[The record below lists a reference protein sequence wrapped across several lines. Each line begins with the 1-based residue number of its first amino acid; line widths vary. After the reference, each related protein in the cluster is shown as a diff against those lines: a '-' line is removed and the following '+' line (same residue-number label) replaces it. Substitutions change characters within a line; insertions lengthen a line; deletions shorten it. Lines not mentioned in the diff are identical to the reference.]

1 MRRKKILLITPML
14 HQGGFE
20 RICAMTAKLL
30 REPCEVHIAV
40 FTKKDMFYD
49 VAGVDL
55 IDLELPAKS
64 GKINKIVNI
73 IKRTMRLKALKKR
86 LKIDISYSFGTTAN
100 IVNVLSKTNDTT
112 WAGIRGYGALTDSGI
127 GLICKRADRVVS
139 CTKTMEQD
147 INRQF
152 APKAS
157 ATLYNPC
164 NTAEIL
170 RLSNEESSIRPE
182 HLDFI
187 RQKENGAL
195 IASMGREDDLKGF
208 WHLIKSFSFVKKA
221 LPDAKLMIIGDGAY
235 TEYRE
240 LAKALNIEQ
249 SILFTG
255 VLKNPFA
262 LLKYADLYALTSET
276 EGFPNALIEAMVCG
290 VPCISVNCMTGPN
303 EILADDFT
311 KYTDRHNVYEA
322 DYGVLT
328 GIFTGEKNLNAAV
341 ITEEEKTFAGTIIS
355 LLKDRVLLDAY
366 QKKAQKRAEDFSM
379 EVYVENIIKLVQQE
393 LPGC

>member
-1 MRRKKILLITPML
+1 MQRKKILLITPML

-30 REPCEVHIAV
+30 ADTCEVHIAV

-49 VAGVDL
+49 VSGVDL
-55 IDLELPAKS
+55 IDLDLPAKS

-73 IKRTMRLKALKKR
+73 IKRAMRLKALKKR

-100 IVNVLSKTNDTT
+100 IVNVLSKTQDTT

-127 GLICKRADRVVS
+127 GLICRRADRVVS
-139 CTKTMEQD
+139 CTKTMERD

-164 NTAEIL
+164 NTAEIQ
-170 RLSNEESSIRPE
+170 RLSKEESSIKPA

-187 RQKENGAL
+187 KQKGAL

-208 WHLIKSFSFVKKA
+208 WHLIKSFSIVKKA

-235 TEYRE
+235 NEYRD
-240 LAKALNIEQ
+240 LAKALGIEQ

-262 LLKYADLYALTSET
+262 LLKYADIYALTSET
-276 EGFPNALIEAMVCG
+276 EGFPNALIEAMACG

-311 KYTDRHNVYEA
+311 KHADRHSIYEA
-322 DYGVLT
+322 DYGILT
-328 GIFTGEKNLNAAV
+328 GIFKGEKNLNADV
-341 ITEEEKTFAGTIIS
+341 ITEEEKTFADTVIG
-355 LLKDRVLLDAY
+355 LLQNEAQLDAY
-366 QKKAQKRAEDFSM
+366 RKKAHKRAEDFSM
-379 EVYVENIIKLVQQE
+379 EVYVESIGKRMQ
-393 LPGC
+393 

>member
-1 MRRKKILLITPML
+1 MQRKKVLLITPML

-30 REPCEVHIAV
+30 DASCEVHIAV
-40 FTKKDMFYD
+40 FTKKDLFYD
-49 VAGVDL
+49 VSGIDL
-55 IDLELPAKS
+55 IDLELPAKR

-73 IKRTMRLKALKKR
+73 IKRTMRLRALKKR
-86 LKIDISYSFGTTAN
+86 LDIEISYSFGTTAN
-100 IVNVLSKTNDTT
+100 IVNVLSKTKDTT

-164 NTAEIL
+164 DTKEIQK
-170 RLSNEESSIRPE
+170 RAKEESSISPM
-182 HLDFI
+182 HLAFI
-187 RQKENGAL
+187 RKKGAL

-208 WHLIKSFSFVKKA
+208 WHLIKSFSMIKKA

-240 LAKALNIEQ
+240 LAKALGIEQ

-255 VLKNPFA
+255 VLANPFA
-262 LLKYADLYALTSET
+262 LLRYANLYALTSET
-276 EGFPNALIEAMVCG
+276 EGFPNALIEAMACG

-303 EILADDFT
+303 EILTDDFA
-311 KYTDRHNVYEA
+311 KYTDRHTVYES
-322 DYGVLT
+322 DYGILT
-328 GIFTGEKNLNAAV
+328 GIFTGGKNLKADE
-341 ITEEEKTFAGTIIS
+341 ITEEEKAFADTAIR
-355 LLKDRVLLDAY
+355 LLKDKTRLDAY
-366 QKKAQKRAEDFSM
+366 RKKALKRAEDFSLEM
-379 EVYVENIIKLVQQE
+379 YVERIQKLISIE
-393 LPGC
+393 E